1 MSCFLR
7 EIDDVEQSGN
17 TPNVNLNSSGVDE
30 DFILVDKLSFRIIV
44 KITKSTA
51 GAGTWTLLQW
61 LVNSNLQSFWR
72 IGGKADGAEHVC
84 NVPLLHLG
92 RLAELIY
99 NGSIETAD
107 DEFPASVALTGT
119 GTQDTFE
126 FALRV
131 GLAAPVGLASGDD
144 GSIRLSEIGLQ
155 RFNFG
160 AHGTASTTIDSIR
173 VIAMADARPT
183 NAKRAGVLSKIE
195 RQSCQAPKTQ
205 DSIPV
210 AVGEAVEWMMLS
222 SEESTDDVAD
232 CTFPQVFQNG
242 RPLIEGSR
250 LANVQTLAQVR
261 GEVFYPQLVTQSNVA
276 PTTFAAI
283 LLPNPRTKTSELPAD
298 KSISIRYTANGLTDG
313 AAFYV
318 LKKYIALD
326 PVQAAVRL
334 GGSIADGERQVANA
348 GKPLTS
354 AAARFVPVEV

>member
-1 MSCFLR
+1 MSCYLR

-17 TPNVNLNSSGVDE
+17 TPNVNLNSAGVDE

-44 KITKSTA
+44 KIAKSTA
-51 GAGTWTLLQW
+51 GAGTWALRQW
-61 LVNSNLQSFWR
+61 MVNSNLQSFWR
-72 IGGKADGAEHVC
+72 ISGKSDGAEHVC

-92 RLAELIY
+92 RLAELQY

-107 DEFPASVALTGT
+107 DEFPVSVALTG
-119 GTQDTFE
+119 GTVVDTFT

-131 GLAAPVGLASGDD
+131 ALAAPVGLASGED

-160 AHGTASTTIDSIR
+160 SHGTVDAAIQSIR

-183 NAKRAGVLSKIE
+183 NSKRAGVLSKIE

-210 AVGEAVEWMMLS
+210 ALGEAVEWMILS
-222 SEESTDDVAD
+222 SEEVGDSVAD
-232 CTFPQVFQNG
+232 ATFPQISQNG
-242 RPLIEGSR
+242 RPLIEGTR
-250 LANVQTLAQVR
+250 LATVQTLAQVR
-261 GEVFYPQLVTQSNVA
+261 GEVFYPQLVTQSSVA
-276 PTTFAAI
+276 PGEFAAI
-283 LLPNPRTKTSELPAD
+283 LLPNPRSKTSELPRD
-298 KSISIRYTANGLTDG
+298 KSISVRYTANGLTDG
-313 AAFYV
+313 AAFYI
-318 LKKYIALD
+318 LKKYLALD
-326 PVQAAVRL
+326 PIQAAVRL

-354 AAARFVPVEV
+354 AAAQYVPVEV